1 MGARTASGR
10 VGTPVVGAGGENVCV
25 DLARFGWFT
34 TSVACLLAVLV
45 LVLEG
50 YFGYAT
56 VTFFVAV
63 SAAINLT

>member
-1 MGARTASGR
+1 VQSLTASR
-10 VGTPVVGAGGENVCV
+10 HLATPVVVAGGENVRV
-25 DLARFGWFT
+25 DLARFGWFA
-34 TSVACLLAVLV
+34 TSLACLVAVLV

-56 VTFFVAV
+56 VTFFVAM